1 MKPIDEIQQGLEA
14 QRKLYRIKS
23 FLRRGKRRIADF
35 LPMQYLQQKP
45 DVEYSVIRKSETVQ
59 TYLPKLFGTEQQ
71 SRSLQLAEVGLYGC
85 PNYRMSMDSTVI
97 ISPDL
102 ETVYFEEIEP
112 FNTEFNILYNT
123 DTLFF
128 HSHKLVKF
136 RNWPYKRLRENTLF
150 LGGTFT
156 FNYFHFFLEILSKTE
171 YLNTIKNSE
180 NLKIAVSM
188 RVEKNENLK
197 TLLSFFV
204 PMEKVIFLEPN
215 RIYQC
220 EKLWHITYPNSVVPN
235 IIEGE
240 LYQAEFIKYAP
251 SSIEFLRKTCR
262 EKFDRSKVNC
272 SPVARLFFGRKSVFR
287 QYNED
292 ETFEIAKKY
301 GFEKVYLEDFNIHEQ
316 MFLIAN
322 AEYIL
327 GPSGAAWTNMLF
339 CTEGKTKGLL
349 WLQEVWTEFSAFSTL
364 AVLCGV
370 DLYQYQF
377 ETPDNTFHGEYKLP
391 LEEFERQL
399 QKLMEI

>member
-1 MKPIDEIQQGLEA
+1 MKPIEEIQQGLEK
-14 QRKLYRIKS
+14 QRRLYRLKS
-23 FLRRGKRRIADF
+23 YFRRGKRRIADF
-35 LPMQYLQQKP
+35 LPMQFLQQQP
-45 DVEYSVIRKSETVQ
+45 DVEYSVVREAEKVK
-59 TYLPKLFGTEQQ
+59 TYLPKLFGSEQQ
-71 SRSLQLAEVGLYGC
+71 SRSLQLAEVGIYEC
-85 PNYRMSMDSTVI
+85 RNYCFSMDSTAI
-97 ISPDL
+97 MSSDL

-123 DTLFF
+123 DTLYF
-128 HSHKLVKF
+128 HSHRLVKF
-136 RNWPYKRLRENTLF
+136 RNWHRKRLRHEILF

-156 FNYFHFFLEILSKTE
+156 FNYFHFFLELLSKTE
-171 YLNTIKNSE
+171 FLNAVKNSE
-180 NLKIAVSM
+180 TLRIAVST
-188 RVEKNENLK
+188 RVEKIENLK
-197 TLLSFFV
+197 TLLSIFI
-204 PMEKVIFLEPN
+204 PLEKVIFLEPN

-220 EKLWHITYPNSVVPN
+220 AKLWHITYPNSVVPN

-240 LYQAEFIKYAP
+240 LYRAEFIKYAP
-251 SSIEFLRKTCR
+251 SSIEFLRKTCS
-262 EKFDRSKVNC
+262 EKFDMQKVNC
-272 SPVARLFFGRKSVFR
+272 SPVARIFFGRKSVFR

-316 MFLIAN
+316 MFLIKN
-322 AEYIL
+322 ADYIL

-377 ETPDNTFHGEYKLP
+377 ETPDNTFHGEYQLP
-391 LEEFERQL
+391 LEDFERQL
-399 QKLMEI
+399 QKLMQV